1 MKTIKTLLILFLFS
15 IPCLLSCNDKE
26 KKASDPNVEESAASN
41 KEKQSSNTIELKQH
55 GDYSSLL
62 NAGRRNCSYITAND
76 IAAALDIDIGAI
88 EDTSSSGFCNFKIT
102 LPDQSL
108 WTLSTTWFSMSK
120 EHILQEIKSFYNE
133 DNPLNAQVSATGDTH
148 LCIHPFNNWLIL
160 YNPNYEGAV
169 QLNYCSVIE
178 CRDLDSNQK
187 EQRKEMAISLANY
200 LLKKHQK

>member
-1 MKTIKTLLILFLFS
+1 
-15 IPCLLSCNDKE
+15 
-26 KKASDPNVEESAASN
+26 
-41 KEKQSSNTIELKQH
+41 
-55 GDYSSLL
+55 
-62 NAGRRNCSYITAND
+62 
-76 IAAALDIDIGAI
+76 
-88 EDTSSSGFCNFKIT
+88 
-102 LPDQSL
+102 
-108 WTLSTTWFSMSK
+108 MSR
-120 EHILQEIKSFYNE
+120 EHILQEIKSFYNQ